1 MRKIFVT
8 QKSEYGIL
16 RHITWFI
23 FLLKIAE
30 KLWSYKNLKPKN
42 WSLKET
48 ESTYDKKIVGLDNPG
63 KIFGAK

>member
-1 MRKIFVT
+1 M
-8 QKSEYGIL
+8 
-16 RHITWFI
+16 
-23 FLLKIAE
+23 
-30 KLWSYKNLKPKN
+30 PKN